1 MPSTIPIYEQSLEA
15 YMYYAL
21 RHDYPNPV
29 SAKTLMMRAAPHG
42 VFEPVTAF
50 VSLCITFQTL
60 NKRLGNRCQVVRSG
74 VTPDDMYS
82 LRYSQKVT
90 KGMLKCMEKDFPNPE
105 RGFRDDDD

>member
-1 MPSTIPIYEQSLEA
+1 MPSPIPIYEQSLEA

-21 RHDYPNPV
+21 RHAYPKPV

-42 VFEPVTAF
+42 VFEPVSSF
-50 VSLCITFQTL
+50 VSLCITFQSL
-60 NKRLGNRCQVVRSG
+60 NKRLLGTRCQVVRSG

-90 KGMLKCMEKDFPNPE
+90 KGMVKCTAKDFPNPE
-105 RGFRDDDD
+105 MGFPR